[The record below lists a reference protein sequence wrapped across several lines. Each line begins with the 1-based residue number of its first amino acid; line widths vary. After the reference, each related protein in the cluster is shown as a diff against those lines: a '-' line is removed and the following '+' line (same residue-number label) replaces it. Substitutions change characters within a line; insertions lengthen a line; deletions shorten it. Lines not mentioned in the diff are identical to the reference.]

1 MPPYAQVLYSLDV
14 MDIVTIEN
22 SMVLVHDD
30 ILDSVSI
37 AYESHIAIVIL
48 VLHL

>member
-1 MPPYAQVLYSLDV
+1 MLTYAQYIV
-14 MDIVTIEN
+14 MDIVAIAN

-30 ILDSVSI
+30 ILDSASSK